1 MDPNLISQFGLPIAY
16 TIVLTVVVRF
26 LYKREADGHA
36 AELQRERERSDRLEE
51 ELRGLNATV
60 RDRMVPALV
69 DSNRVTAEATRAM
82 GEVTA
87 VIALTRRQP

>member
-26 LYKREADGHA
+26 LYKRESDGHA
-36 AELQRERERSDRLEE
+36 AELQRERDRSDRLEE

-60 RDRMVPALV
+60 RDRVVPALV
-69 DSNRVTAEATRAM
+69 DSSRVGAEAARAI